1 MNNLTYSELR
11 TLEAM
16 RLKRERRE
24 AAQRASAEALRKW
37 RMPSMLTRW
46 MAQQTK
52 PRFPMTWCS
61 QCGRELGP
69 GDHGLSHCADHRLRG
84 RYERGY

>member
-24 AAQRASAEALRKW
+24 AAERASAEALRKW
-37 RMPSMLTRW
+37 RMPTMLTRW
-46 MAQQTK
+46 MAQQKT
-52 PRFPMTWCS
+52 PRFQMTYCS
-61 QCGRELGP
+61 QCGAELGP
-69 GDHGLSHCADHRLRG
+69 GDAGVSHCADHRLKRVA
-84 RYERGY
+84 